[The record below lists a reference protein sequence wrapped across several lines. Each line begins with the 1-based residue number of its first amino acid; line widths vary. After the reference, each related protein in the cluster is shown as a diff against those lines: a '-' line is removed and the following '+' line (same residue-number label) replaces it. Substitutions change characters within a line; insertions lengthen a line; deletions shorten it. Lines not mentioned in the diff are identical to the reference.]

1 MRKFKLVVIG
11 LLLTIP
17 GLVGAG
23 VKDLPGSTNW
33 YFFVD
38 VEQMRSEGP
47 GKALY
52 AWLREEVL
60 DEIRDD
66 SGVDLDRELD
76 QLTAYSTPDEG
87 GVLIIEGKISQMS
100 KDRIMAF
107 IATGGDISP
116 LKSSGKTY
124 YHFGGDEDID
134 DDVSYDAGNI
144 RFDIDSLGEQSW
156 ISTGVKNKV
165 IITSTERQMQELLKN
180 NGKVSGRP
188 SRGGELLVL
197 TAKKAIVQA
206 GMKASA
212 IGDDDWDS
220 NILRNTEQAALSIV
234 VAKDKFAL
242 KAKLTTTE
250 PEMAESLAS
259 VARGL
264 ISLVAFDNDLD
275 DEFVTVLRGT
285 RIEAKGNSLTISV
298 AIDPAVAVAVLSGD

>member
-1 MRKFKLVVIG
+1 MRKFKLLIAG
-11 LLLTIP
+11 LLFAFP
-17 GLVGAG
+17 GWVAAQIE
-23 VKDLPGSTNW
+23 DLPASTNW
-33 YFFVD
+33 YFYVD
-38 VEQMRSEGP
+38 VEQMRSDGP

-52 AWLREEVL
+52 DWLREEVL

-66 SGVDLDRELD
+66 SGVDLDRELN
-76 QLTAYSTPDEG
+76 QLTAYSTASEG
-87 GVLIIEGKISQMS
+87 GVLIVEGKISQMS

-124 YHFGGDEDID
+124 YHFGGDEGID
-134 DDVSYDAGNI
+134 DDIAYDTGNI

-156 ISTGVKNKV
+156 ISTAVKNKV
-165 IITSTERQMQELLKN
+165 IVTSTERQMQELLKN
-180 NGKVSGRP
+180 KGKVSARRG
-188 SRGGELLVL
+188 RGGELLVL

-220 NILRNTEQAALSIV
+220 SILRNTEQAALSIV

-250 PEMAESLAS
+250 PEVAESLAS

-264 ISLVAFDNDLD
+264 ISLVAFDDDMD
-275 DEFVTVLRGT
+275 DEVVTVLRGT